1 MTLVSLMTRQSPG
14 ARYSLISVKCLCE
27 NAPAYLPYIRRN
39 YAEGGWDMKT
49 VYCPYEHAPVGTYV
63 GEIIF
68 LREWLERR
76 LGVIDSLFGYEPS
89 GRE

>member
-1 MTLVSLMTRQSPG
+1 
-14 ARYSLISVKCLCE
+14 
-27 NAPAYLPYIRRN
+27 
-39 YAEGGWDMKT
+39 MKT